1 MNKVLKPY
9 LRKFVLVFFDDILIY
24 SKSVD
29 EHKEH
34 LRKVLELLREN
45 SLYINKKKCNFEQG
59 KLEYLGHLISVEGV
73 EADPKKIDVMVT

>member
-1 MNKVLKPY
+1 ME
-9 LRKFVLVFFDDILIY
+9 
-24 SKSVD
+24 
-29 EHKEH
+29 EHREH

-45 SLYINKKKCNFEQG
+45 SLYINKKCNFEKG